1 MGRLPEPAYIGAVA
15 LGATVFALLFWAFG
29 FLRMGTT
36 GFIAQALG
44 RNDGSAVREIIA
56 RNMVLAGVFG
66 ALILLLSRFVVDLA
80 LWLFP
85 ASVAVESAMLEYYQ
99 VRVFSAPATLANYVL
114 MGTFVGLQKT
124 RYALFAQLAL
134 NLTNAALSV
143 LFVLSWEWGIHGVG
157 LASLIAEYFALAI
170 GIFLL
175 WRANRTMS
183 GNWPGRALAKIG
195 AYIPLLKVN
204 ANIFLRTLCMV
215 IGFGWFNAQG
225 AGFGDVPLAV
235 NAILI
240 QLTHMLAYGLDG
252 FAHAAE
258 TFVGHAIGSRRK
270 DAYRWAIR
278 ATTQWAFGTAVIYC
292 IIFALG
298 ATHFVAGLTT
308 IEAVRI
314 AAQEYIP
321 WLIAMPLFAVWCFQL
336 DGIFV
341 GALRTAQM
349 RNAMLVSTVVYIAF
363 SLVFM
368 KLWGN
373 HGLWL
378 SVTFFFV
385 LRALTLGWYL
395 KRKPWTF
402 ESNAAQV

>member
-1 MGRLPEPAYIGAVA
+1 LSTEPVLTHRRVLQVAVPIILSNLSVPLVGLVDTAVMGRLPEPAFIGAVA

-44 RNDGSAVREIIA
+44 RSDGSAIREIIA
-56 RNMVLAGVFG
+56 RNLVLAAVFG
-66 ALILLLSRFVVDLA
+66 ALILLFSRWVVDAA

-85 ASVAVESAMLEYYQ
+85 ASAAVEAAMLEYYQ

-143 LFVLSWEWGIHGVG
+143 LFVLGWGWGIHGVG
-157 LASLIAEYFALAI
+157 LASLIAEYCALAI
-170 GIFLL
+170 GIGLL
-175 WRANRTMS
+175 WRANSTVP
-183 GNWPGRALAKIG
+183 GLWPGRALAKVS
-195 AYIPLLKVN
+195 AYLPLLKVN
-204 ANIFLRTLCMV
+204 ANIFVRTLCLV

-258 TFVGHAIGSRRK
+258 TFVGHAIGSRRR

-278 ATTQWAFGTAVIYC
+278 TTTQWAFGTAILYC
-292 IIFALG
+292 VIFALF
-298 ATHFVAGLTT
+298 TNHFVAALTT
-308 IEAVRI
+308 IESVRD
-314 AAQEYIP
+314 AAQAYIP
-321 WLIAMPLFAVWCFQL
+321 WLVVMPLFAVWCYQL

-349 RNAMLVSTVVYIAF
+349 RNAMLVSTV
-363 SLVFM
+363 
-368 KLWGN
+368 
-373 HGLWL
+373 
-378 SVTFFFV
+378 
-385 LRALTLGWYL
+385 
-395 KRKPWTF
+395 KPWTF
-402 ESNAAQV
+402 QAGAA